1 MTFTFTDSQSSRIA
15 SATVYP
21 DEVVLSF
28 QSNPDRTYTFACDNV
43 EEVVNFLSNPNG
55 QSIGRQYKN
64 WVANKTLVPVEEL
77 AAV

>member
-1 MTFTFTDSQSSRIA
+1 MTFTFTDSQSSCIA

-64 WVANKTLVPVEEL
+64 WVTNKTLVPVEEL

>member
-1 MTFTFTDSQSSRIA
+1 MTFTFTDSQSSCIA

-28 QSNPDRTYTFACDNV
+28 QSNPERLYTFACDNV
-43 EEVVNFLSNPNG
+43 DEVVNFLSNPNG

-64 WVANKTLVPVEEL
+64 WIANKTLVPVEEL

>member
-1 MTFTFTDSQSSRIA
+1 MTFTFTDSQSSCIA

-28 QSNPDRTYTFACDNV
+28 QSNPERLYTFACDNV

-64 WVANKTLVPVEEL
+64 WIANKTLVPVEEL